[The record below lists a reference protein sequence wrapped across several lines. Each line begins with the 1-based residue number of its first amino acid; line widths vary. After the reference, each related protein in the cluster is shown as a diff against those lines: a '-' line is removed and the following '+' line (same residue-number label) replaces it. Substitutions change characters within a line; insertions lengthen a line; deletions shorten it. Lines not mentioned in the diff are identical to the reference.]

1 MSIKKLVLLTGVG
14 FDFIKGNATT
24 NLTVNIGKAY
34 EGLGYDTI
42 IVPQN
47 PSYVSEEKQSGSFDG
62 IKYEFPLQK
71 KNLFSG
77 YRGIKRSLNYR
88 LGILV
93 NSLVTAK
100 KIWRCRHSL
109 SHVFSET
116 LRPSNIFIIGLACR
130 ISGVKF
136 VYHMVEEPWTLQRY
150 SDMASWRLVFKSIE
164 SILGCIFLYSIC
176 LRLPNYIACISN
188 DLSVLLRKLR
198 YNKDKLIYLPSV
210 RFNGPIINE
219 HQMEY
224 MPDSP
229 LVKNSVPRIVYSGQI
244 SQTKESFIP
253 VFDALKN
260 INSQTKKVEFHIYG
274 GGNSEAIESLK
285 KTLNTR
291 NVSEYVFYHGF
302 VDRQELVNAQNSAM
316 LCLLLKRDVPFNR
329 FNFPTK
335 LLDYLVARKAI
346 LLSDLPLHETLFT
359 HKVDSIMVDPESV
372 DEIEKALL
380 WALDNIE
387 ELIKFGESGTIK
399 LYEQFDATKNVKRLL
414 CKFGF

>member
-14 FDFIKGNATT
+14 FDFIKGNAST

-34 EGLGYDTI
+34 ESLGYDTV

-47 PSYVSEEKQSGSFDG
+47 PSYVPEEKQSGSFDG
-62 IKYEFPLQK
+62 IKYEYPLQK
-71 KNLFSG
+71 KNLLTG
-77 YRGIKRSLNYR
+77 YSGIKRSLNYR

-150 SDMASWRLVFKSIE
+150 SDMATWRLIFKSIE
-164 SILGCIFLYSIC
+164 TSLACLFLYTIC
-176 LRLPNYIACISN
+176 LRLPNYIACIS
-188 DLSVLLRKLR
+188 DELSVLLRKFGF
-198 YNKDKLIYLPSV
+198 KQDKLQYLPSV
-210 RFNGPIINE
+210 RFNETTNIDNSIEDSQHSVLAE
-219 HQMEY
+219 H
-224 MPDSP
+224 SI
-229 LVKNSVPRIVYSGQI
+229 PRIVYSGQI

-253 VFDALKN
+253 VIDALKK
-260 INSQTKKVEFHIYG
+260 INSQAKKVEFHIYG

-285 KTLNTR
+285 SVITTKG
-291 NVSEYVFYHGF
+291 VSDYVFYHGF
-302 VDRQELVNAQNSAM
+302 VERQELVKAQNSAM

-329 FNFPTK
+329 YNFPTK
-335 LLDYLVARKAI
+335 LLDYLVVRKAI
-346 LLSDLPLHETLFT
+346 LLSNLPLHRKLFS
-359 HKVDSIMVDPESV
+359 HKVDAIIVDPESSQ
-372 DEIEKALL
+372 EIKEAIF
-380 WALDNIE
+380 WALDNPQKLSVIGQTAS
-387 ELIKFGESGTIK
+387 LNLFNKLDAKLNIKRILSHLKI
-399 LYEQFDATKNVKRLL
+399 
-414 CKFGF
+414 